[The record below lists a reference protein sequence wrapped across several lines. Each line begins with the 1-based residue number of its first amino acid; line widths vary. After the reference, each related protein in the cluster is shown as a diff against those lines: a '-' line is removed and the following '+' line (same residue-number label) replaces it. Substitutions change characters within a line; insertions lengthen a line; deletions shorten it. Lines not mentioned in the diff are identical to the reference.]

1 MVGNIPK
8 KIQEKK
14 RALASLSIAD
24 RGDKGAE
31 VNKLRGEI
39 NDLLDNEEI
48 IWRQRSKTHWYR
60 EGDRN
65 TKFFHAHAFER
76 RKKKKKTLFWGC
88 GMMMEFGARIKTA
101 SLPLQ
106 YPILRRFS
114 PLPPQVESM
123 KSHVHYQDV
132 LWMI

>member
-8 KIQEKK
+8 KIQDKK
-14 RALASLSIAD
+14 RALATLSIAD

-31 VNKLRGEI
+31 VNKLREEI
-39 NDLLDNEEI
+39 NDLLDSEEI

-60 EGDRN
+60 KGIETQSFSMLMPLKEG
-65 TKFFHAHAFER
+65 
-76 RKKKKKTLFWGC
+76 KKTPFWGC
-88 GMMMEFGARIKTA
+88 GMMMGFGARIKTA
-101 SLPLQ
+101 LMPLQ

-123 KSHVHYQDV
+123 KSHVLYQDV
-132 LWMI
+132 FRMI